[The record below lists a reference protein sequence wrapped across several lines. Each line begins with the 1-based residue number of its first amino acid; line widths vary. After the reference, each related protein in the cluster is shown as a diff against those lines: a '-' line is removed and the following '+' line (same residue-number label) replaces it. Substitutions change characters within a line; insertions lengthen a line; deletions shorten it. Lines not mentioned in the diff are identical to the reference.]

1 MKWTLNQIK
10 PVPILAPAAAFLK
23 SHNRSLIALASLIAI
38 AVLIV
43 GPIAG
48 WMVKRRAD
56 REFEAARA
64 LSEGRAFAPFEKDAR
79 RAFAGGGVELIQSSL
94 ATRGLAQF
102 NGSVFAAT
110 GGGLVEFDEEGKTK
124 RRYTTLDGLPESD
137 LTSIAVF
144 NSKLFI
150 GSGSQGLIVFDG
162 KRFERYRWTDRNAQ
176 AVTVLLED
184 RGRLLIGTFAGG
196 LLEFDGGRFR
206 EIKAGSMQDGRDGQD
221 GQEGQSRLAGID
233 CLIADGG
240 RLFVGTF
247 ADGLWVNDSDHWSHF
262 TVADG
267 LPSNRVVG
275 IVADGDQLIVASDF
289 GIAIDDS
296 NSLQRRFQTIATLPE
311 LSSATGYG
319 GDILLCKDD
328 GELFRLSSDK
338 RNSNRIQLS
347 PVDWKRP
354 ESLSSCQLAAF
365 AKGKKPMGETLW
377 LMSGEGMWRLGWQG
391 EGLSGSPRVSRFG
404 ETPNRAPSALK
415 SNVISALAIDDL
427 GRLWAGSFRDGI
439 DVIAPDGAHVT
450 HLESETVREIN
461 ALVWDGRSK
470 RMLAATAQGLI
481 RFDGSF
487 GSERLSRADGLLSDS
502 VLSAA
507 VIQGGDRES
516 LALATSR
523 GLSFGDAKRF
533 RGLTTVQGLPDNG
546 VYSVLSHREFI
557 YAGTRGG
564 LAQIAGGRVVRVFK
578 DSNSKLSHNWTPA
591 LCAVGPRLFIGTYGG
606 GVFELT
612 AAGELVSFASEIGRQ
627 TVNQNAMASDG
638 QALYVGALD
647 GAWVLDPR
655 SQKWVR
661 LKDELP
667 SSVVLSVAVDA
678 QRVYFGGTG
687 GIARIEK
694 AYLEKRFGNMK
705 T

>member
-1 MKWTLNQIK
+1 MKWPLNQLK
-10 PVPILAPAAAFLK
+10 QLPAIASASAFLK
-23 SHNRSLIALASLIAI
+23 SRRHFLIALALLIAI
-38 AVLIV
+38 AVAV
-43 GPIAG
+43 AG
-48 WMVKRRAD
+48 LLVKRRAD

-64 LSEGRAFAPFEKDAR
+64 LSEARAFALFEKESR
-79 RAFAGGGVELIQSSL
+79 PVFSGGGVELIQNSR
-94 ATRGLAQF
+94 ATRGLAHF
-102 NGSVFAAT
+102 NGSIFAAT
-110 GGGLVEFDEEGKTK
+110 GGGLVELDEEGKTK
-124 RRYTTLDGLPESD
+124 RLYTTLDGLPESD

-150 GSGSQGLIVFDG
+150 GSGSQGLIGFDG
-162 KRFERYRWTDRNAQ
+162 KRFERYRWTDRDAQ
-176 AVTVLLED
+176 AVKVLLED

-196 LLEFDGGRFR
+196 LLEFDGARFR
-206 EIKAGSMQDGRDGQD
+206 EIKAESS
-221 GQEGQSRLAGID
+221 QEGREGQIRLAGIT

-247 ADGLWVNDSDHWSHF
+247 ADGLWVSDSANVANAANAGGWSHF
-262 TVADG
+262 TVAEG
-267 LPSNRVVG
+267 LPSNRIVG
-275 IVADGDQLIVASDF
+275 IVVDGDQLIVASDF
-289 GIAIDDS
+289 GLAASDS
-296 NSLQRRFQTIATLPE
+296 SSLQKHFQTIATLPE
-311 LSSATGYG
+311 LSSVIRYG
-319 GDILLCKDD
+319 GDILFCKDGGD
-328 GELFRLSSDK
+328 IFRLGAEQRTSS
-338 RNSNRIQLS
+338 RIQLS

-365 AKGKKPMGETLW
+365 ANGKPPMGETLW
-377 LMSGEGMWRLGWQG
+377 LMSGEGMWRLGWQD
-391 EGLSGSPRVSRFG
+391 ERLSGPPRVSRFG
-404 ETPNRAPSALK
+404 VSPNQTPGALK
-415 SNVISALAIDDL
+415 SNVISALAFDDL

-439 DVIAPDGAHVT
+439 DVIAPDGVRIT

-461 ALVWDGRSK
+461 ALVWDGRSR
-470 RMLAATAQGLI
+470 RMLAATSQGLI
-481 RFDGSF
+481 SFDGSF
-487 GSERLSRADGLLSDS
+487 ASERLSRADGLLSDS

-507 VIQGGDRES
+507 VIQGGDRGG
-516 LALATSR
+516 LALATGR
-523 GLSFGDAKRF
+523 GLSLGDAKRF
-533 RGLTTVQGLPDNG
+533 RGLTRVQGLPDNG

-612 AAGELVSFASEIGRQ
+612 AAGELVSFAPETGRQ
-627 TVNQNAMASDG
+627 MVNQNAMTSDG
-638 QALYVGALD
+638 ERLYVGALD
-647 GAWVLDPR
+647 GALVLDLR
-655 SQKWVR
+655 SQKWIR

-678 QRVYFGGTG
+678 ERVYFGATG

-694 AYLEKRFGNMK
+694 SYLEKKFGKMK